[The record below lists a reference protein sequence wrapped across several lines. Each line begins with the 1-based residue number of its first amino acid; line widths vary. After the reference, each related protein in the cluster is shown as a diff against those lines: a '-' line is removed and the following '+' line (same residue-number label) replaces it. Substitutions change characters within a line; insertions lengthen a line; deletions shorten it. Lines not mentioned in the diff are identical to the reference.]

1 MKITFDAIWI
11 KTTQSWDTFPPDE
24 KFLSDT
30 KIFSDNTWRKQERR
44 SDETKNSSNNP
55 MVSKMT
61 PKIESKMTSKMAFE
75 KLLRFLAHLA
85 PGTTCSGPQIA
96 NHPPTLVSKRQLE
109 VYIDILIY
117 RCADRLVLISWLH
130 PPLSSIPRETTW
142 IYVWIWLM

>member
-1 MKITFDAIWI
+1 MPSGLKQPKVETH
-11 KTTQSWDTFPPDE
+11 
-24 KFLSDT
+24 FLPTRNSSVTLKSLVTIPEGNRSGGAT
-30 KIFSDNTWRKQERR
+30 KQ
-44 SDETKNSSNNP
+44 KNSSNNP

-130 PPLSSIPRETTW
+130 PPLSSIPRETT
-142 IYVWIWLM
+142 